1 MPRPEQMNIN
11 VATWGRLLKKNINLA
26 KSDLGPEA
34 RQEQENF
41 AGEYLS
47 NGFKLVIKVVL
58 CV

>member
-47 NGFKLVIKVVL
+47 NGFKLVQKVVL
-58 CV
+58 

>member
-47 NGFKLVIKVVL
+47 NGFKLVTKVVL
-58 CV
+58 